1 MATGKSMDQIVKN
14 DYNDDETINIVKAI
28 WKVFKGFFI
37 VDWRRISS
45 VSNVSHLKKQLKA
58 AEAEVLD

>member
-14 DYNDDETINIVKAI
+14 DYNDDETINTVKAI